1 MNIETF
7 NHKFNECWSLLEKG
21 RPPEGK
27 SAAYFRKVKHLDAH
41 FVVRAFD
48 HFNKCGQGFPTGP
61 DLMSQ
66 IKYCEAFAKSNVRLV
81 IPPHVL
87 EMTEEEIEAD
97 YQKLSTFY
105 YAYPYPDTPRIST
118 LKELKRI
125 ENGYHNLMRRF
136 GIDPDEPL
144 NPEVAKK
151 LSAEGDTKLNGASSE
166 VPW

>member
-1 MNIETF
+1 MNKEIF
-7 NHKFNECWSLLEKG
+7 IHKFNECWALLEKG

-48 HFNKCGQGFPTGP
+48 YFNKCGDGFPTGP
-61 DLMSQ
+61 DLVAQ
-66 IKYCEAFAKSNVRLV
+66 IRYCESSAKSNVLLV
-81 IPPHVL
+81 VPPHVL

-97 YQKLSTFY
+97 FQQLSSFY
-105 YAYPYPDTPRIST
+105 KAYPYPDTSPPYY
-118 LKELKRI
+118 LNELKRI
-125 ENGYHNLMRRF
+125 DRNYHNLMRRF
-136 GIDPDEPL
+136 GIDPDEPM

-151 LSAEGDTKLNGASSE
+151 LAAEGIDPFNGGLPE